1 MELLLNITFIIDP
14 VKIINLV
21 FNKLTLNCLFG
32 FFKDDKLAFF
42 LKILKSFSIIIFSF
56 FEISFNMIFKIYKAT
71 NPAKRHCLDILFF
84 YSHKT
89 YVLKSQL
96 KKQIKISGRNNSGKI
111 TVFNRGNSHKK
122 RFRLINN
129 NLKNLNLEVIVYS
142 IEYNPNK
149 NSALISVFEFKNKT
163 FFYLLAPNNVKIGD
177 LLYFGSK
184 AQEKLG
190 HFLIFKNIP
199 IGCPIFNVSNIFAK
213 SAGTF
218 AVLLSKTKNKIE
230 VILSSGKKKQLNIN
244 SFCMLGSV
252 SNKNYFLKQLGKAG
266 KSRWLGKKSNVK
278 GIAMNPVDH
287 PNGGGEGK
295 KSSKRKSPW
304 GITLK
309 SKK

>member
-1 MELLLNITFIIDP
+1 M
-14 VKIINLV
+14 
-21 FNKLTLNCLFG
+21 
-32 FFKDDKLAFF
+32 
-42 LKILKSFSIIIFSF
+42 LKSFSTVFFSF
-56 FEISFNMIFKIYKAT
+56 FEISFNMILKIYKAT

-84 YSHKT
+84 YTHKT

-96 KKQIKISGRNNSGKI
+96 KKQTKISGRNNSGKI
-111 TVFNRGNSHKK
+111 TIFNRGNSHKK

-129 NLKNLNLEVIVYS
+129 NLKNLNLEVVVYS
-142 IEYNPNK
+142 IEYNPNR
-149 NSALISVFEFKNKT
+149 NSALISVFEIKKKF
-163 FFYLLAPNNVKIGD
+163 FFYLIAPNEIKIGD
-177 LLYFGSK
+177 LLCFGSK

-190 HFLIFKNIP
+190 HFLNLKNIP
-199 IGCPIFNVSNIFAK
+199 IGCPIFNISYIFAK

-218 AVLLSKTKNKIE
+218 AVLLSKTKNKVQ
-230 VILSSGKKKQLNIN
+230 VILSSGKKKQLAIN

-252 SNKNYFLKQLGKAG
+252 SNENFFLRQLGKAG
-266 KSRWLGKKSNVK
+266 KSRWFGRKSKVK

-304 GITLK
+304 GKTLK